1 MCPDVIGVVVV
12 EAGGAVVFAF
22 AGAVFHAFDAQVAEA
37 FDSEHFCDFV
47 GSHGACCKFALAR
60 EVHPEEA
67 GMGHGWRCDAD
78 VHFEGTCVTQHSG
91 ENAERGSANDGV
103 FDNANAFV
111 LKHAFDGVELEA
123 DFLFAD
129 VLGRVD
135 EGAAHVMVA
144 E

>member
-47 GSHGACCKFALAR
+47 GSHGACGKLALAR

-67 GMGHGWRCDAD
+67 GVCHGGRCNAD
-78 VHFEGTCVTQHSG
+78 VHFEGTRIAQHSG
-91 ENAERGSANDGV
+91 ENAERCSANDGV
-103 FDNANAFV
+103 FDDANSFV
-111 LKHAFDGVELEA
+111 LKHAFNRVEL
-123 DFLFAD
+123 
-129 VLGRVD
+129 
-135 EGAAHVMVA
+135 
-144 E
+144 